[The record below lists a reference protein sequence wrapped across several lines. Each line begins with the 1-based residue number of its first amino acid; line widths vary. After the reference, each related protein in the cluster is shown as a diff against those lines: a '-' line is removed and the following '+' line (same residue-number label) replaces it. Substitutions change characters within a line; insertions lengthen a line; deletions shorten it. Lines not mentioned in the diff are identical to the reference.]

1 MTRDA
6 VTVIIPTRHRPS
18 FLTTTVRSIQTAVS
32 ETDRKQG
39 PRVRILVCDDAPE
52 SDDTRAAAAALGVDY
67 ALVPEHDGRQDPG
80 AAIVKGVSLV
90 DTRYQAI
97 FGDDDIMLPQHI
109 DLAWK
114 KLQSGHQVVS
124 SSFQVTDED
133 LNPMSEVILRPAV
146 AGDLVA
152 GHSLLNDGSF
162 VEHDLVKDLE
172 WDVSLEGQMLLPIW
186 TRLSLTGHSFGAVDR
201 PTWLY
206 RRHDANISN
215 NALSEHDIALRTRA
229 RGLLQQMSLD
239 LLGYIPP
246 SPHSSYLAEQE
257 VIAREVEDNR
267 RRHEARRPP
276 HGSLR
281 YRVRN
286 KAARVMFDGNRR
298 LNDAARWVAP

>member
-32 ETDRKQG
+32 ETDRKNG

-52 SDDTRAAAAALGVDY
+52 SDETRAAAAAIGVDY
-67 ALVPEHDGRQDPG
+67 ARVAEHDGRQDPG
-80 AAIVKGVSLV
+80 AAIVLGVSLV
-90 DTRYQAI
+90 DTRYQTI
-97 FGDDDIMLPQHI
+97 F
-109 DLAWK
+109 LAWTQ
-114 KLQSGHQVVS
+114 LQSGHQVVS

-133 LNPMSEVILRPAV
+133 LNPTSDVILKPAV
-146 AGDLVA
+146 VGDLVA

-162 VEHDLVKDLE
+162 VEHDLVKGLT

-186 TRLSLTGHSFGAVDR
+186 TQLSLTGHSFGAVDR

-206 RRHDANISN
+206 RRHGANISN
-215 NALSEHDIALRTRA
+215 NALSEHDTALRTRT
-229 RGLLQQMSLD
+229 RDLLQQMSLD
-239 LLGYIPP
+239 LLGYIPH
-246 SPHSSYLAEQE
+246 SPHSAYLAEQE
-257 VIAREVEDNR
+257 VIARAVEADR
-267 RRHEARRPP
+267 QRHEARRPP
-276 HGSLR
+276 QGSLR

-298 LNDAARWVAP
+298 LKDAARWVAP